1 MAWRAI
7 LGQPTAVRLLQS
19 DLIRNR
25 LASAYLLVGPE
36 GVGKRMRAVELAKA
50 VQCDVP
56 LEGPCDQC
64 PNCRR
69 VIRGV
74 HPDVH
79 VLIPQGTAA
88 MISIDDVRWILERV
102 ALRPFT
108 GPRSMIIVD
117 GAHRLTEEAANS
129 LLKVLE
135 EPPGQATFLLITSQ
149 PASCL
154 PTILSRCR
162 IVRFQPFRREAD
174 DTVQADRP
182 IYIHLAAGQANAWVT
197 WAVPKERETLSRWLD
212 ASIEWLRDVAVA
224 SVVVPTRRG
233 QPSLV
238 RHVEEYGAIERQ
250 AQTLPRERCIG
261 TAFRLMELKRSFEEQ
276 MISPRLIG
284 TLLRES
290 WIGLLSES
298 VSSE

>member
-1 MAWRAI
+1 MAWNAI

-36 GVGKRMRAVELAKA
+36 GVGKRMSAVEFVKA
-50 VQCDVP
+50 VQCDEL

-79 VLIPQGTAA
+79 VLIPQGTSAT
-88 MISIDDVRWILERV
+88 ISIDDVRWILQRV
-102 ALRPFT
+102 ALRPFS
-108 GPRSMIIVD
+108 GPRSMVIVD

-149 PASCL
+149 PAHCL

-162 IVRFQPFRREAD
+162 IVRFQPLSREVLKAEQ
-174 DTVQADRP
+174 VDRP
-182 IYIHLAAGQANAWVT
+182 IYAYLASGEANSWMT
-197 WAVPKERETLSRWLD
+197 WSVPKERETLSRWLD

-224 SVVVPTRRG
+224 SVA

-238 RHVEEYGAIERQ
+238 RHLEERPAIGRQ
-250 AQTLPRERCIG
+250 AQTLSRERCIE

-276 MISPRLIG
+276 MVSPRLIG

-290 WIGLLSES
+290 WLSLFNA
-298 VSSE
+298 